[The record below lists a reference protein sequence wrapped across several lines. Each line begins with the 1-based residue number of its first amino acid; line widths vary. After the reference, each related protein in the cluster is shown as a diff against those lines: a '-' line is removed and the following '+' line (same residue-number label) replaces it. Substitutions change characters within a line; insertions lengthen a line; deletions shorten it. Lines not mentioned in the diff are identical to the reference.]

1 MSESSVL
8 GGKKIAIIGY
18 GVMGS
23 SILKGLVASGQVGWD
38 SLRATTIPCMLKDC
52 QEKNP
57 ELLFSVDN
65 LETIQW
71 ADIILF
77 R

>member
-1 MSESSVL
+1 MSESAL
-8 GGKKIAIIGY
+8 KGKKIAIIGY

-23 SILKGLVASGQVGWD
+23 SILKGLVASGQVSWD
-38 SLRATTIPCMLKDC
+38 SLRATTIPELLKES
-52 QEKNP
+52 QEKFP
-57 ELLFSVDN
+57 ELHFSLDN
-65 LETIQW
+65 LETIEW

>member
-1 MSESSVL
+1 MSESVL
-8 GGKKIAIIGY
+8 KGKKIGIIGY

-38 SLRATTIPCMLKDC
+38 SLRATTIPEMLKES
-52 QEKNP
+52 QEKYP
-57 ELLFSVDN
+57 ELNFCMDN
-65 LETIQW
+65 LETIEW